1 MFNNKFIT
9 YWVVILP
16 IFAVILTSFILTSKF
31 ISFEKKEFEDNR
43 ENMRNYYINN
53 LKDNIKNRID
63 RTVNLI
69 ETNSINIKKEEKR
82 HLKNIV
88 NIGYK
93 TIETTYNLHKN
104 SSYDIIIKEIRKRL
118 EPLRFYDN
126 ASGYFFIIDLNNKV
140 LMQPQKPEHTNKTLT
155 HIQDS
160 NGKYI
165 IQSLTNIAKTKGEGY
180 DTWSWYK
187 ENSDLKKMKEK
198 IGYIKVFK
206 PLNLY
211 IGTAIYN
218 EDIEEKIKYEA
229 IKLLDISSYGKT
241 DYIFAI
247 EQNGRVLTHK
257 NKSMV
262 NKDFKTFSKI
272 EQDIITNILEKAKN
286 EDGEFITY
294 TPTSFNI
301 GKNLS
306 EKISFVKT
314 IKSLNWTIGTGLYTT
329 SLEQDLANKQK
340 RLTEELSEA
349 INNIIII
356 SLVLS
361 IFLVVIMAYI
371 AINIHQKLSDY
382 EDELS
387 LKNATLKELND
398 NLEGKVLK
406 QVKKMRE
413 KDDILFQQSKL
424 ASMGEMIGNIAHQ
437 WRQPL
442 STIST
447 VASGI
452 KLQNELGINDSKSIN
467 ESLDAIVKNTKT
479 LSQTIDDFRNF
490 FKKDKTKIDFKIE
503 DTIERVLT
511 LMQATLKMKNITVVK
526 DIDSCKF
533 YGLENELTQA
543 LLNILNN
550 AKDALLLSNEEEKYI
565 FITVKDNNKELII
578 KIKDNANGIDPKII
592 NRVFE
597 PYFTTKFSSN
607 GTGIGLYMTQSII
620 VKNMNGKIKVSNK
633 EYEYKKQKFSGAE
646 FEIVLRKNT

>member
-31 ISFEKKEFEDNR
+31 ISFEKKEFEDNK

-69 ETNSINIKKEEKR
+69 ESNNINIKEEEKK

-93 TIETTYNLHKN
+93 TIENTYNLYKD
-104 SSYDIIIKEIRKRL
+104 SSYEVIIKEIRKRL

-126 ASGYFFIIDLNNKV
+126 ASGYFFMIDLDNKV
-140 LMQPQKPEHTNKTLT
+140 LMQPQKTEHTNKTLT

-165 IQSLTNIAKTKGEGY
+165 IQNFTNIAKTKGEGY

-187 ENSDLKKMKEK
+187 ENSNSKEMKEK

-262 NKDFKTFSKI
+262 DKDFTTFSKI

-286 EDGEFITY
+286 KNGEFITY

-301 GKNLS
+301 SKNLS

-314 IKSLNWTIGTGLYTT
+314 IKDLEWTIGTGLYTT
-329 SLEQDLANKQK
+329 NLEQDIANKQK

-361 IFLVVIMAYI
+361 IFLVIIMAYI
-371 AINIHQKLSDY
+371 AINIHKKLADY

-398 NLEGKVLK
+398 DLEGKVLK

-452 KLQNELGINDSKSIN
+452 KLQNELGLNNTKSIN

-479 LSQTIDDFRNF
+479 LSNTIDDFRNF

-503 DTIERVLT
+503 DTIERVLI

-565 FITVKDNNKELII
+565 FITVKDNSKELII

-633 EYEYKKQKFSGAE
+633 EYEYKKRKFVGAE